1 MYNLLYI
8 CIANQHKD
16 NKKMKI
22 AIAISNKQIKGLVNK
37 MSFSNTLDNFQNYH
51 NASFENIETLD
62 TEEYYLSVNIKVD
75 TNLIYDE
82 LAITNV
88 AINNV
93 EIWLEDEE
101 VEVTDEILTYLEKE
115 ITNKIK
121 LLA

>member
-1 MYNLLYI
+1 
-8 CIANQHKD
+8 
-16 NKKMKI
+16 MKV

-62 TEEYYLSVNIKVD
+62 TEEYYLSVNINVD

-93 EIWLEDEE
+93 EIWLEDEK
-101 VEVTDEILTYLEKE
+101 VEVTEEILTYLEKE